1 MMAYLLSR
9 PMVAFIAVYLVM
21 AVGTGCIVELE
32 LSQPPEDRAIQ
43 PPSIAVD
50 LVTVA
55 VQASQ

>member
-9 PMVAFIAVYLVM
+9 PRMAFIAVYLVM
-21 AVGTGCIVELE
+21 AVGIGFIVELE
-32 LSQPPEDRAIQ
+32 PSQPPEDRAIQ
-43 PPSIAVD
+43 PRSIAVD